1 MGRLEYLE
9 RRCRINEEVLHDLR
23 MLVAGFIP
31 ATYPQLKRIGKA
43 WDEAIDRLDEEF
55 SCSEKD

>member
-9 RRCRINEEVLHDLR
+9 RRCRINEEVLHDLGQ
-23 MLVAGFIP
+23 LVAAFVP
-31 ATYPQLKRIGKA
+31 AIGPQLNRIGKA

>member
-23 MLVAGFIP
+23 KLVAAFVP
-31 ATYPQLKRIGKA
+31 AIGPKLNRIGKA
-43 WDEAIDRLDEEF
+43 WDEAIDKLDEDF
-55 SCSEKD
+55 PCQDD